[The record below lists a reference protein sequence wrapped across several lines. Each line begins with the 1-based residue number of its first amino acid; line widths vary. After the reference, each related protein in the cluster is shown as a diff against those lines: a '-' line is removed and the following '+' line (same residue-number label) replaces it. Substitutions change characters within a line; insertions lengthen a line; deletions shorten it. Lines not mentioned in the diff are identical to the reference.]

1 MNPAHKEEKQKP
13 LTPDIRVLIVDDEA
27 RLREV
32 LARSIR
38 SWGFETAGART
49 AEEALRMMREDP
61 FDISIV
67 DLNLPAMPG
76 IDLFQ
81 QLRSNWPQ
89 HQVIILTGFGDLE
102 SARAAIRLDVVDF
115 LQKPCPLDELEQSL
129 YRAARRLP
137 QPVPDVQTEEA
148 APAIAPPPSGETSL
162 EAVERE
168 HILAILA
175 RHQNNRTATAAELG
189 ISRRTLHNK
198 LVQYQR
204 GGYWQE

>member
-1 MNPAHKEEKQKP
+1 MNFSHRDEKQKP
-13 LTPDIRVLIVDDEA
+13 LAPDIRVLIVDDEP

-32 LARSIR
+32 LARSIQ
-38 SWGFETAGART
+38 SWGFEVAAARS
-49 AEEALRMMREDP
+49 AEDALKMMREDP

-76 IDLFQ
+76 LDLFQ
-81 QLRSNWPQ
+81 QLRVHWPQ

-102 SARAAIRLDVVDF
+102 TARAAIRLDVVDF

-137 QPVPDVQTEEA
+137 QPLPTVVSDVA
-148 APAIAPPPSGETSL
+148 APAMTTPISGETSL

-168 HILAILA
+168 HILAILS
-175 RHQNNRTATAAELG
+175 RHQNNRTAAAAELG

-204 GGYWQE
+204 EGYFQE